1 MDKIEVEGINRLEGA
16 IQISGSKNSSL
27 PILASSLLIDEE
39 IIISNVPNLSDVIFM
54 IKILESLDSKI
65 NFKDSIC
72 QIKSNQP
79 ANLKVSYDL
88 VRKMRA
94 SFLILGP
101 LLAKYGYAEVSL
113 PGGCAIGTRPVDLH
127 INGFEKM
134 GAEFVV
140 KDGYIKGEVKGRLKG
155 CEITLKKISVGATE
169 NIIMAATLAEGE
181 TIIKN
186 AACEP
191 EISDLSNFLVS
202 AGAEIYGHGT
212 NVIKIKGK
220 KKLRGSEFS
229 VMPDRIEAGTFALCV
244 MGCSGK
250 IILENVNDLICD
262 HLNKIFEPLNV
273 LSLNKKDNGEKLIVK
288 KTNKFL
294 DNVIFSTK
302 EYPGF
307 PTDLQAQLI
316 ASLIK
321 SEVQSVIKENIFENR
336 FMHVSELRRMG
347 ANLKQKGSKIII
359 NGVREIYGAEVM
371 ATDLRASSSL
381 IIAGLMASGNTTV
394 NRVYHLDRGYEKLE
408 EKLKN
413 CGVKIRRFSE

>member
-1 MDKIEVEGINRLEGA
+1 MDKIEVEGINSLKGN

-39 IIISNVPNLSDVIFM
+39 IVISNVPNLSDIIFM
-54 IKILESLDSKI
+54 IKILKSLGSRVIFEK
-65 NFKDSIC
+65 SIC
-72 QIKSNQP
+72 KIKSNQP
-79 ANLKVSYDL
+79 PNLKISYEL

-101 LLAKYGYAEVSL
+101 LLTKYGYAEVSL
-113 PGGCAIGTRPVDLH
+113 PGGCAIGTRPVDFH
-127 INGFEKM
+127 ISALEKM

-140 KDGYIKGEVKGRLKG
+140 EDGYIKGKVKGRLKG

-181 TIIKN
+181 TVIKN
-186 AACEP
+186 AAREP

-202 AGAEIYGHGT
+202 AGAEIKGYGT

-220 KKLRGSEFS
+220 KKLRGCEFS
-229 VMPDRIEAGTFALCV
+229 IMPDRIEAGTFALCV

-250 IILENVNDLICD
+250 IILENVNDLICN
-262 HLNKIFEPLNV
+262 HLKKIFKPLNV
-273 LSLNKKDNGEKLIVK
+273 LFLSKKDNGNKLEIK

-294 DNVIFSTK
+294 KDVTISTK
-302 EYPGF
+302 EFPGF
-307 PTDLQAQLI
+307 PTDLQAQII

-321 SEVQSVIKENIFENR
+321 SKGKSVIKENIFENR

-359 NGVREIYGAEVM
+359 NGVKDIYGAEVM

-381 IIAGLMASGNTTV
+381 IIAGLMASGKTIV
-394 NRVYHLDRGYEKLE
+394 NRVYHLDRGYENLE
-408 EKLKN
+408 EKLRN

>member
-1 MDKIEVEGINRLEGA
+1 MDKIEVEGINTLEGA

-54 IKILESLDSKI
+54 IKILESLDSKVS
-65 NFKDSIC
+65 FKNSVC

-220 KKLRGSEFS
+220 K
-229 VMPDRIEAGTFALCV
+229 
-244 MGCSGK
+244 
-250 IILENVNDLICD
+250 N
-262 HLNKIFEPLNV
+262 
-273 LSLNKKDNGEKLIVK
+273 
-288 KTNKFL
+288 
-294 DNVIFSTK
+294 
-302 EYPGF
+302 
-307 PTDLQAQLI
+307 
-316 ASLIK
+316 
-321 SEVQSVIKENIFENR
+321 
-336 FMHVSELRRMG
+336 
-347 ANLKQKGSKIII
+347 
-359 NGVREIYGAEVM
+359 
-371 ATDLRASSSL
+371 
-381 IIAGLMASGNTTV
+381 
-394 NRVYHLDRGYEKLE
+394 
-408 EKLKN
+408 
-413 CGVKIRRFSE
+413 

>member
-1 MDKIEVEGINRLEGA
+1 MDKIEVEGVNDLKGN

-39 IIISNVPNLSDVIFM
+39 IVISNVPNLSDVIFM
-54 IKILESLDSKI
+54 IKILKSLDSEV
-65 NFKDSIC
+65 NFKNSIC
-72 QIKSNQP
+72 KIKSNQP
-79 ANLKVSYDL
+79 HDLKVSYEL

-101 LLAKYGYAEVSL
+101 LLTKYGYAEVSL

-127 INGFEKM
+127 ISALEKM
-134 GAEFVV
+134 GAEFIV
-140 KDGYIKGEVKGRLKG
+140 KDGYIKGKVKGRLKG

-169 NIIMAATLAEGE
+169 NIIMAGTLAEGE

-191 EISDLSNFLVS
+191 EISDLSNFLNN
-202 AGAEIYGHGT
+202 AGAEIRGHGT
-212 NVIKIKGK
+212 NIIKINGK
-220 KKLRGSEFS
+220 KKLRGCQFS

-244 MGCSGK
+244 MGCSGNL
-250 IILENVNDLICD
+250 ILENVNDLICN
-262 HLNKIFEPLNV
+262 HLKKIFKPLNV
-273 LSLNKKDNGEKLIVK
+273 LSLNKNDSGDKLEIK
-288 KTNKFL
+288 KTNQFQQ
-294 DNVIFSTK
+294 NIIISTK
-302 EYPGF
+302 EFPGF

-316 ASLIK
+316 ASMTK
-321 SEVQSVIKENIFENR
+321 SSGKSVIKENIFENR

-359 NGVREIYGAEVM
+359 NGVKEIYGAEVM

-381 IIAGLMASGNTTV
+381 IIAGLMASGKTII
-394 NRVYHLDRGYEKLE
+394 NRVYHLDRGYENLE
-408 EKLKN
+408 EKLRN

>member
-1 MDKIEVEGINRLEGA
+1 MDKIEVEGISKLEGV

-54 IKILESLDSKI
+54 IKILESLSSKV
-65 NFKDSIC
+65 NFEYPSCK
-72 QIKSNQP
+72 IKSNQP
-79 ANLKVSYDL
+79 VNLKISYDL

-101 LLAKYGYAEVSL
+101 LLTKYGYAEVSL
-113 PGGCAIGTRPVDLH
+113 PGGCAIGTRPVDFH
-127 INGFEKM
+127 INALEKM

-140 KDGYIKGEVKGRLKG
+140 EDGYIKGKVKGRLKG

-186 AACEP
+186 AAREP
-191 EISDLSNFLVS
+191 EISDLSNFLIG
-202 AGAEIYGHGT
+202 AGAEIHGHGT

-244 MGCSGK
+244 MGCSGN
-250 IILENVNDLICD
+250 IILENVNDLICN
-262 HLNKIFEPLNV
+262 HLKQILKPLNV
-273 LSLNKKDNGEKLIVK
+273 LSLNKKDSGERLIIK
-288 KTNKFL
+288 KTDKFSN
-294 DNVIFSTK
+294 NVIISTK

-316 ASLIK
+316 ASLTK
-321 SEVQSVIKENIFENR
+321 SEGQSVIKENIFENR

-347 ANLKQKGSKIII
+347 ANLKQKGSKIIV

-381 IIAGLMASGNTTV
+381 IIAGLMATGNTTI
-394 NRVYHLDRGYEKLE
+394 NRVYHLDRGYENLE
-408 EKLKN
+408 KKLKN
-413 CGVKIRRFSE
+413 CGVRIRRISG